1 MINDKEDVGML
12 KTHFELTIHSK
23 EARKLILGRVIDDD
37 KNSEKKYTING
48 LELYAI
54 RLNKIWNRIK
64 NDDPY
69 AEMVLIEVERRIERA
84 KSKINA
90 EIKKSKSLLA
100 KAPQGISI
108 GLSSSIKPITI
119 ELSSAKYYTI
129 HTKLAAVLLADFDLL
144 VRQLKSCIVIGQL
157 TKVQYKK
164 DVQRLE
170 TVIRGVLI
178 APSIYMNMDIN
189 REDIKQPTEK
199 GKAAID
205 KFGLV
210 PLAILNNEQ
219 HSSFGPIS
227 TKQ

>member
-1 MINDKEDVGML
+1 ME
-12 KTHFELTIHSK
+12 
-23 EARKLILGRVIDDD
+23 
-37 KNSEKKYTING
+37 
-48 LELYAI
+48 
-54 RLNKIWNRIK
+54 
-64 NDDPY
+64 
-69 AEMVLIEVERRIERA
+69 
-84 KSKINA
+84 
-90 EIKKSKSLLA
+90 

-108 GLSSSIKPITI
+108 GLSSSIKPIII
-119 ELSSAKYYTI
+119 ELSDAKYYTI

-164 DVQRLE
+164 EVKRLE